1 MVNKKKMKL
10 SGWGRYPK
18 LILDLI
24 NIKNEKH
31 LKIIIP
37 SIGNFITRGN
47 GRSYGD
53 SSLSSICI
61 VPQQI
66 KTTI

>member
-31 LKIIIP
+31 LKI
-37 SIGNFITRGN
+37 R
-47 GRSYGD
+47 
-53 SSLSSICI
+53 
-61 VPQQI
+61 V
-66 KTTI
+66 